1 MLAKT
6 VLKSLQ
12 LPSGI
17 SSAQLFFHQII
28 KKSGLVSAEDCVLVR
43 YFPHR
48 HLHEV
53 DHKELEVTL
62 PTSLSY
68 SYLMLQII
76 LVLLILSLRRRT
88 VFREVIHFR
97 FYNLLG

>member
-17 SSAQLFFHQII
+17 SFAQLFFHQII
-28 KKSGLVSAEDCVLVR
+28 EKSCLVSAEDCVLVR

-53 DHKELEVTL
+53 DHKELKVTL
-62 PTSLSY
+62 STSLSHGH
-68 SYLMLQII
+68 LMFQII
-76 LVLLILSLRRRT
+76 LALLILSLRRGT

-97 FYNLLG
+97 FYNLHG